1 MWFAWRINVKKIV
14 IGMWIGL
21 CLICSMSTV
30 KEKNVWAAE
39 SVAQWKKQKTGSA
52 GVLVGKSVLI
62 SIFVDDAN
70 SHWNEKKKKEINRK
84 LKVATSFIQT
94 QGKRYKKEVIL
105 EADFV
110 KHPELQYCMKTKM
123 RLTDKEKKL
132 NSFGEKMESYI
143 EKHIDVTKIREEY
156 DTDSIGFLLFIN
168 KSGVSSTSVH
178 YMEDGTKHFYEMCAL
193 FSQYEKEEEGA
204 ATFAH
209 EILHLFGAR
218 DLYMTSVT
226 DGISSALVR
235 HIQRKFP
242 NDIMFTTFT
251 KKGKTLKYRIVNRVD
266 RVTAYYL
273 GWKKSI
279 PEKKSFALYQG
290 EKGCFTDG
298 TSW

>member
-21 CLICSMSTV
+21 CLICSMSAV

-52 GVLVGKSVLI
+52 GVLEGKSVLI

-70 SHWNEKKKKEINRK
+70 SHWSEKKKKETNRK

-94 QGKRYKKEVIL
+94 QGKRYQKEVIL

-132 NSFGEKMESYI
+132 NRFGEKMEAYI

-193 FSQYEKEEEGA
+193 FSKYEKEEEGA

-279 PEKKSFALYQG
+279 PEKKTFALYQG